1 MAALSLLRR
10 LHRWLGLLL
19 AVPLLIQGLTG
30 AVLALAPMLPDLDA
44 VATAKGEPAGA
55 GAIIAAAQAG
65 LPPGLR
71 VARYLPAAA
80 PGKTALVHFV
90 AQAGSRSTRRPAM
103 A

>member
-30 AVLALAPMLPDLDA
+30 AILALAPVLPNLA
-44 VATAKGEPAGA
+44 GVATAKGEPAGA
-55 GAIIAAAQAG
+55 GAIIAAALAS

-71 VARYLPAAA
+71 ASRYLPAAA
-80 PGKTALVHFV
+80 PGVRALVRLV
-90 AQAGSRSTRRPAM
+90 A
-103 A
+103 